1 MFEHNFCRYLKI
13 SLGWRYKKTTK
24 QYNCFVTRGLIPWS
38 GLYHVNNVSSVY
50 FLDVLNLQRPSFVCI
65 CSVVVSALDWSEE
78 GLWLAAHTF
87 FYSGRIFVF
96 FKMNWMWLKWEFKV
110 DLFWNFSAFSLLQC
124 DVRIWNTNPESYWCV
139 VICFFNVNSL
149 YYFFITFFK
158 H

>member
-13 SLGWRYKKTTK
+13 SLGWRYKTTTK
-24 QYNCFVTRGLIPWS
+24 QYNCFVTRGLITWS

-65 CSVVVSALDWSEE
+65 CSVVVSALDWREE
-78 GLWLAAHTF
+78 GHWLAAHTF

-124 DVRIWNTNPESYWCV
+124 DVKIWNTNPESYWCV
-139 VICFFNVNSL
+139 VICFLNWKFFVL
-149 YYFFITFFK
+149 FFITFFK

>member
-13 SLGWRYKKTTK
+13 SLGWRYKKTSDQTS
-24 QYNCFVTRGLIPWS
+24 VTRGLITWS
-38 GLYHVNNVSSVY
+38 GLYHVNNASSVY

-65 CSVVVSALDWSEE
+65 CSVVVSALDWREE
-78 GLWLAAHTF
+78 GHWLAAHTF

-96 FKMNWMWLKWEFKV
+96 FKMWLKWQFKV

-124 DVRIWNTNPESYWCV
+124 DVKIWNTNPESYWCV

-149 YYFFITFFK
+149 YYFL
-158 H
+158 

>member
-13 SLGWRYKKTTK
+13 SLGWRYKKTT
-24 QYNCFVTRGLIPWS
+24 RGLITWS

-65 CSVVVSALDWSEE
+65 CSVVVSALDWREE
-78 GLWLAAHTF
+78 GHWLAAHTF

-124 DVRIWNTNPESYWCV
+124 DVKIWNTNPESYWCV

-149 YYFFITFFK
+149 YYIL
-158 H
+158 